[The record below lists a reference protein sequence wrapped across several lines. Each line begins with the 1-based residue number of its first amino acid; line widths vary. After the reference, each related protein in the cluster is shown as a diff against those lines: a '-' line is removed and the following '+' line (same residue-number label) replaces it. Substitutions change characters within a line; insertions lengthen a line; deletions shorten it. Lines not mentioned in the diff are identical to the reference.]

1 MAGFVVQEREP
12 GLVASVHA
20 VEIADRERARGG
32 DPGVVE
38 ASEYLHRGSVG
49 IFLIAARDHGHS
61 IGERLARPNG
71 HENRVYC
78 AVVRR
83 EALALTSALFPVFQG
98 GVF

>member
-1 MAGFVVQEREP
+1 M
-12 GLVASVHA
+12 
-20 VEIADRERARGG
+20 
-32 DPGVVE
+32 VE

-49 IFLIAARDHGHS
+49 IFLIAARDHGPS
-61 IGERLARPNG
+61 IAGLLLTAND

-78 AVVRR
+78 AVERL